1 MVCGL
6 VESQGRER
14 LPAVE
19 ADGTNDI
26 LKTVELR
33 DCRRQVDIGFNHNW
47 NCSLDF
53 HTGIIATTEKIAIS
67 VVALFS
73 IA

>member
-1 MVCGL
+1 
-6 VESQGRER
+6 
-14 LPAVE
+14 
-19 ADGTNDI
+19 
-26 LKTVELR
+26 
-33 DCRRQVDIGFNHNW
+33 
-47 NCSLDF
+47 LDF